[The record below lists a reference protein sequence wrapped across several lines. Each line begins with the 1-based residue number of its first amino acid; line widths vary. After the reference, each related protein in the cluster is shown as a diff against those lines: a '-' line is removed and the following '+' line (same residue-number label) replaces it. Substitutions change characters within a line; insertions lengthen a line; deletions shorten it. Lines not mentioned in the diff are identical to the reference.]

1 MKIWPRLYFI
11 YWPGEL
17 GTPTDWPKYGGVN
30 GASWSK
36 FIGEKVDGLPDLMQC
51 KGLCFFRECHYLVYH
66 GSSCYLG
73 DFGVT
78 ASVID
83 TQAESRDAYIY
94 DGKMIRTSGG
104 IESEFHKFI
113 KAQNFT
119 FFKKLKFFH
128 PQGEIKTKCEAKN
141 SKLKIF

>member
-1 MKIWPRLYFI
+1 MNIFHPF

-51 KGLCFFRECHYLVYH
+51 KGLCFFRECHYLVHH

-94 DGKMIRTSGG
+94 DGK
-104 IESEFHKFI
+104 K
-113 KAQNFT
+113 
-119 FFKKLKFFH
+119 
-128 PQGEIKTKCEAKN
+128 
-141 SKLKIF
+141 

>member
-1 MKIWPRLYFI
+1 MKIFHPF

-51 KGLCFFRECHYLVYH
+51 KGLCFFRECHYLVHH
-66 GSSCYLG
+66 GSTCYLG

-104 IESEFHKFI
+104 LINLNFI
-113 KAQNFT
+113 NSL
-119 FFKKLKFFH
+119 KL
-128 PQGEIKTKCEAKN
+128 GILLSLKN
-141 SKLKIF
+141 LSSSIRKVR